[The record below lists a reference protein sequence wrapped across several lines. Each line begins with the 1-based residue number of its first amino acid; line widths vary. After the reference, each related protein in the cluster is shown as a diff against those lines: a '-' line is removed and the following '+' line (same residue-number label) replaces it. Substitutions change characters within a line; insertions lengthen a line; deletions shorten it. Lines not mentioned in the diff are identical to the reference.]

1 MIPDMLNK
9 NCHSEHLLMN
19 QPLLYG
25 RCWKMLTLLKKTH
38 PVFKYNLQIQI
49 FKYNQLLEHLGNF
62 SYNFCSL
69 RNSPFASRKIALI
82 PQTKQPGR
90 AGGHR
95 NEKLA
100 VFFFVFLEGEADSSS
115 PHAQGLWGPAEQ
127 HTYTAPSVFT
137 LKLPTIK
144 SRITSVQSREFHS
157 AGNSISNTETI
168 HAAPGLHLSSPGMKQ
183 RIMSV
188 ISWSQSLKLL
198 FSRLY
203 EDICY

>member
-1 MIPDMLNK
+1 MEDA
-9 NCHSEHLLMN
+9 E
-19 QPLLYG
+19 
-25 RCWKMLTLLKKTH
+25 RCWPCLRRH
-38 PVFKYNLQIQI
+38 IQSSNTI
-49 FKYNQLLEHLGNF
+49 FKYKFSNTINCLNISAISPTTFAHSEIPNLLH
-62 SYNFCSL
+62 C
-69 RNSPFASRKIALI
+69 KIALI

-115 PHAQGLWGPAEQ
+115 PHAQPLWGPVEQ

-137 LKLPTIK
+137 CKLPTIK

>member
-1 MIPDMLNK
+1 MEDA
-9 NCHSEHLLMN
+9 E
-19 QPLLYG
+19 
-25 RCWKMLTLLKKTH
+25 RCWPCLRRHVQSSNT
-38 PVFKYNLQIQI
+38 I
-49 FKYNQLLEHLGNF
+49 FKYKFSNTINCLNISAISPTTFAHSEIPNLLH
-62 SYNFCSL
+62 C
-69 RNSPFASRKIALI
+69 KIALI

-90 AGGHR
+90 AGGHW

-100 VFFFVFLEGEADSSS
+100 GFFSLFSLKEKMAAAAPMPKDYEAQQSSIY
-115 PHAQGLWGPAEQ
+115 LYIYLYI
-127 HTYTAPSVFT
+127 YTAPSVFT

-144 SRITSVQSREFHS
+144 SHITSVQSRGFHS

-183 RIMSV
+183 RIMRV